1 MARQRDHQQMLD
13 KIADL
18 REEMQNRE
26 RSITLEAPQW
36 HELPPQ
42 VSLTWP
48 LACMREESNVWQPGV
63 VEVDGQGDVPAV
75 SADCGYFKTSSWIT
89 HYPVIL
95 DSGKVSRVSEDPV
108 CKGSQLV
115 FYTGELTERV
125 RSPLLYVRSETDPGL
140 I

>member
-1 MARQRDHQQMLD
+1 MTRKESEIQEMARQRDHQQMLD

-89 HYPVIL
+89 HCPVNL
-95 DSGKVSRVSEDPV
+95 RFREGFQS
-108 CKGSQLV
+108 
-115 FYTGELTERV
+115 
-125 RSPLLYVRSETDPGL
+125 
-140 I
+140 